1 MDRMTVDVG
10 EYCRIVEDHLTRVNG
25 GHLIRIVGPAF
36 ELVRQWAEAGIPAS
50 VVFRGIDL
58 KAERHRLGNSTRPL
72 RLEFCEADVRE
83 VYRNWRRAVG
93 LLGNA
98 GAESGEAIA
107 EDAAA
112 EGAGQDTDSDSQ
124 ADQKDR
130 KERRPSMT
138 RHLDR
143 AVDRMSRAMSR
154 ADLPDDLRE
163 ALDLVLQEL
172 VELRDVAR
180 KARGPI
186 REEIAQRLQLLDE
199 HLAARLQ
206 SFAPTAILE
215 SVRREAESELAHYR
229 GRLSRDAWPR
239 AVDANADR
247 LLRDRYG
254 LPML

>member
-10 EYCRIVEDHLTRVNG
+10 EYCRIVEEHLTRVNA

-50 VVFRGIDL
+50 VVLRGIDL

-83 VYRNWRRAVG
+83 VHRNWRRAVG
-93 LLGNA
+93 LLGNG

-112 EGAGQDTDSDSQ
+112 GGAGQDADSDSQ
-124 ADQKDR
+124 EDPKDR

-154 ADLPDDLRE
+154 TDLPEDLRE

-186 REEIAQRLQLLDE
+186 REEIAQRLQLLDQ

-254 LPML
+254 LPTL